1 MNLRHRLDRLEAST
15 PEGQAVLVWREL
27 GETHEQALS
36 RHFGD
41 APRRA
46 NAVVIGW
53 AETADA
59 ATPDPAS
66 RPGGEP

>member
-1 MNLRHRLDRLEAST
+1 MNLRARLDRLEAST

-27 GETHEQALS
+27 GETHEQALA

-41 APRRA
+41 APRPA

-53 AETADA
+53 AETADD
-59 ATPDPAS
+59 ATPDPS